1 VSPNRPLIA
10 LAVLIILPLIQANN
24 RRDILFIAIDDLN
37 DWVGPLG
44 NSQAKT
50 CHKLE
55 VPQQKVEVGKDPLVC
70 APRQDLAEEVDVPMA
85 KVRVDREQV
94 VRKARMNLEI
104 RSHRFPIAN

>member
-1 VSPNRPLIA
+1 MKNLLTLLGIA
-10 LAVLIILPLIQANN
+10 LLFSSVFGEDTKPNV
-24 RRDILFIAIDDLN
+24 LFIAIDDLN

-94 VRKARMNLEI
+94 VRKARINLEI
-104 RSHRFPIAN
+104 RSHRFPITN